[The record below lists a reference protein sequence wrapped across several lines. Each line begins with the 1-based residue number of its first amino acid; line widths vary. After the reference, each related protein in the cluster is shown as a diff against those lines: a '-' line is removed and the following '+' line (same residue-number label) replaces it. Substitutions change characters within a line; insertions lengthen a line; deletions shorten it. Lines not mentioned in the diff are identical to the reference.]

1 MAFFKKMKHFLSLI
15 LFISTINCF
24 GQDLEVNISRDE
36 VIVGDVFVLQ
46 YRISDVSDFP
56 ETINATDFLP
66 VNVLSKDTL
75 VDQTDSLVEILS
87 YSDSILMNNG
97 TSGYIRSYHLI
108 AWDSC
113 ALSLVGFD
121 YLYND
126 SVFKFPPV
134 YLNVTYYDTEDG
146 VELLDI
152 QEDFHDWKKSMDK
165 SNKKSNL
172 WWIWTII
179 SILCLGIILHFLWRR
194 SHKENQMLRQSLQE
208 ITLEQIEKL
217 KKEKLWQKDML
228 KEHFV
233 QFSHILRTYL
243 TNRSGISFLDK
254 TTEQSILLLNQL
266 DVDEK
271 IKNMILLLLQK
282 SDLVKFADSRTE
294 ETYIQVLF
302 EELTLIVHQTT
313 PILEDS

>member
-1 MAFFKKMKHFLSLI
+1 MKHFLSLL

-24 GQDLEVNISRDE
+24 GQALEVNISRDE
-36 VIVGDVFVLQ
+36 VRVGDVFVLQ

-56 ETINATDFLP
+56 ETINANDFFP

-75 VDQTDSLVEILS
+75 VEQSDLLVEILS
-87 YSDSILMNNG
+87 YRDSIIMMNG
-97 TSGYIRSYHLI
+97 ISGYIRSYHLI

-134 YLNVTYYDTEDG
+134 YLNVNYYDTEDG

-152 QEDFHDWKKSMDK
+152 QENFHDWKKETSK
-165 SNKKSNL
+165 SNKKLSF
-172 WWIWTII
+172 WWIWILI
-179 SILCLGIILHFLWRR
+179 SILCLGIILYFLWRR
-194 SHKENQMLRQSLQE
+194 SHKEKQMLRQSLQE
-208 ITLEQIEKL
+208 ITLEHIEKL
-217 KKEKLWQKDML
+217 KKEKLWQKDMR

-233 QFSHILRTYL
+233 QFSHILRAYL
-243 TNRSGISFLDK
+243 TNRFGISFLDK
-254 TTEQSILLLNQL
+254 TTEQSILLLDQL
-266 DVDEK
+266 ELDEK
-271 IKNMILLLLQK
+271 IKNMILQLLKK

>member
-1 MAFFKKMKHFLSLI
+1 M
-15 LFISTINCF
+15 
-24 GQDLEVNISRDE
+24 
-36 VIVGDVFVLQ
+36 
-46 YRISDVSDFP
+46 
-56 ETINATDFLP
+56 
-66 VNVLSKDTL
+66 
-75 VDQTDSLVEILS
+75 
-87 YSDSILMNNG
+87 
-97 TSGYIRSYHLI
+97 
-108 AWDSC
+108 
-113 ALSLVGFD
+113 GFD

-152 QEDFHDWKKSMDK
+152 QEGFHDWKKATSK
-165 SNKKSNL
+165 SNKKLSL

-179 SILCLGIILHFLWRR
+179 SILCLGIILYFLWRR
-194 SHKENQMLRQSLQE
+194 GHKEKQMLRQSLQE

-243 TNRSGISFLDK
+243 TNRFGISFLDK
-254 TTEQSILLLNQL
+254 TTEQSILLLDQL
-266 DVDEK
+266 ELDEK
-271 IKNMILLLLQK
+271 IKNMILQLLKK

>member
-1 MAFFKKMKHFLSLI
+1 MKHFLRL
-15 LFISTINCF
+15 LLLISTINCF
-24 GQDLEVNISRDE
+24 GQAMEVNISRDE
-36 VIVGDVFVLQ
+36 VRVGDVFVLQ

-56 ETINATDFLP
+56 ETINANDFFP
-66 VNVLSKDTL
+66 SNVLSKDTL
-75 VDQTDSLVEILS
+75 VEQPDSLVEILS

-97 TSGYIRSYHLI
+97 ISGYIRSYHLI

-134 YLNVTYYDTEDG
+134 YLNVTYFDTEDG

-152 QEDFHDWKKSMDK
+152 QEDFHDWKKLTSK
-165 SNKKSNL
+165 SNKKLSL

-179 SILCLGIILHFLWRR
+179 SILCLGIILYFLWRR
-194 SHKENQMLRQSLQE
+194 SNKEKLVLRQSLQE

-217 KKEKLWQKDML
+217 KKERLWQRDML

-243 TNRSGISFLDK
+243 TNRFGISFLDK
-254 TTEQSILLLNQL
+254 TTGQSILLLDQL
-266 DVDEK
+266 ELDER
-271 IKNMILLLLQK
+271 IKNMILRLLKK

-302 EELTLIVHQTT
+302 EELTLIVNQTT

>member
-1 MAFFKKMKHFLSLI
+1 M
-15 LFISTINCF
+15 
-24 GQDLEVNISRDE
+24 EVNISRDE
-36 VIVGDVFVLQ
+36 VRVGDVFVLQ

-56 ETINATDFLP
+56 ETINENDFFP
-66 VNVLSKDTL
+66 ANVLSKDTL
-75 VDQTDSLVEILS
+75 VERPDSLVEILS
-87 YSDSILMNNG
+87 YRDSILMNNG
-97 TSGYIRSYHLI
+97 ISGYTRSYHLI

-134 YLNVTYYDTEDG
+134 YLNVTYYNTEDG

-152 QEDFHDWKKSMDK
+152 QEDFHDWKKSTSK
-165 SNKKSNL
+165 INKKSNL
-172 WWIWTII
+172 WWIW
-179 SILCLGIILHFLWRR
+179 IILSVICVISVLFLLWRR
-194 SHKENQMLRQSLQE
+194 THNKRHALKQSLQE

-243 TNRSGISFLDK
+243 TNRFGISFLDK
-254 TTEQSILLLNQL
+254 TTEQSILLLDQL
-266 DVDEK
+266 ELDEK
-271 IKNMILLLLQK
+271 IKNMILQLLKK

>member
-1 MAFFKKMKHFLSLI
+1 MKHFLSLL
-15 LFISTINCF
+15 LFISTINCY
-24 GQDLEVNISRDE
+24 GQTLEVNISRDE
-36 VIVGDVFVLQ
+36 VRVGDVFVLQ
-46 YRISDVSDFP
+46 YMISDVSDFP
-56 ETINATDFLP
+56 ETINANDFFP

-75 VDQTDSLVEILS
+75 VEQSDSLVEILS
-87 YSDSILMNNG
+87 YRDSIIMMNG
-97 TSGYIRSYHLI
+97 ISGYIRSYHLI
-108 AWDSC
+108 AWDSY

-134 YLNVTYYDTEDG
+134 YLNITYYNTEDG

-152 QEDFHDWKKSMDK
+152 QEDFHDWKKATSK
-165 SNKKSNL
+165 SNKKLSL

-179 SILCLGIILHFLWRR
+179 SILCLGIILYFLWRK
-194 SHKENQMLRQSLQE
+194 SHKEKQMLRQSLQE

-243 TNRSGISFLDK
+243 TNRFGISFLDK
-254 TTEQSILLLNQL
+254 TTEQSILLLDQL
-266 DVDEK
+266 ELDEK
-271 IKNMILLLLQK
+271 IKNMILQLLK
-282 SDLVKFADSRTE
+282 RSDLVKFADSRTE

>member
-1 MAFFKKMKHFLSLI
+1 MKHFLSL
-15 LFISTINCF
+15 LLLISTINCF

-36 VIVGDVFVLQ
+36 VSVGDVFVLQ
-46 YRISDVSDFP
+46 YMISDVSDFP

-75 VDQTDSLVEILS
+75 VEQTDSLVEILS
-87 YSDSILMNNG
+87 YSDSIFMNNG

-152 QEDFHDWKKSMDK
+152 QEGFHDWKKATSK
-165 SNKKSNL
+165 SNKKLSL

-179 SILCLGIILHFLWRR
+179 SILCLGIILYFLWRR
-194 SHKENQMLRQSLQE
+194 GHKEKQMLRQSLQE

-243 TNRSGISFLDK
+243 TNRFGISFLDK
-254 TTEQSILLLNQL
+254 TTEQSILLLDQL
-266 DVDEK
+266 ELDEK
-271 IKNMILLLLQK
+271 IKNMILQLLKK

>member
-1 MAFFKKMKHFLSLI
+1 MKHFLSLL
-15 LFISTINCF
+15 LFISTINCY
-24 GQDLEVNISRDE
+24 GQTLEVNISRDE
-36 VIVGDVFVLQ
+36 VRVGDVFILQ
-46 YRISDVSDFP
+46 YMISDVSDFP
-56 ETINATDFLP
+56 ETINANDFFP

-75 VDQTDSLVEILS
+75 VEQSDSLVEILS
-87 YSDSILMNNG
+87 YRDSIIMMNG
-97 TSGYIRSYHLI
+97 ISGYIRSYHLI
-108 AWDSC
+108 AWDSS

-126 SVFKFPPV
+126 SVLKFPPV
-134 YLNVTYYDTEDG
+134 YLNVTYYNTEDG

-152 QEDFHDWKKSMDK
+152 QEDFHDWKKSTSK
-165 SNKKSNL
+165 INKKSNL
-172 WWIWTII
+172 WWIW
-179 SILCLGIILHFLWRR
+179 IILSVICVISVLFLLWRR
-194 SHKENQMLRQSLQE
+194 THNKRHALKQSLQE

-243 TNRSGISFLDK
+243 TNRFGISFLDK
-254 TTEQSILLLNQL
+254 TTEQSILLLDQL
-266 DVDEK
+266 ELDEK
-271 IKNMILLLLQK
+271 IKNMILQLLQK

>member
-1 MAFFKKMKHFLSLI
+1 MKHFLSLL

-24 GQDLEVNISRDE
+24 GQTLEVNISRDE
-36 VIVGDVFVLQ
+36 VRVGDVFILQ
-46 YRISDVSDFP
+46 YMISDVSDFP
-56 ETINATDFLP
+56 ETINENDFFP
-66 VNVLSKDTL
+66 ANVLSKDTL
-75 VDQTDSLVEILS
+75 VERPDSLVEILS
-87 YSDSILMNNG
+87 YRDSILMNNG
-97 TSGYIRSYHLI
+97 ISGYTRSYHLI

-134 YLNVTYYDTEDG
+134 YLNVTYYNTEDG

-152 QEDFHDWKKSMDK
+152 QEDFHDWKKSTSK
-165 SNKKSNL
+165 INKKSNL
-172 WWIWTII
+172 WWIW
-179 SILCLGIILHFLWRR
+179 IILSVICVISVLFLLWRR
-194 SHKENQMLRQSLQE
+194 THNKRHALKQSLQE
-208 ITLEQIEKL
+208 ITLDQIEKL

-243 TNRSGISFLDK
+243 TNRFGISFLDK
-254 TTEQSILLLNQL
+254 TTEQSILLLDQL
-266 DVDEK
+266 ELDEK
-271 IKNMILLLLQK
+271 IKNMILQLLQK

>member
-1 MAFFKKMKHFLSLI
+1 MAFFKKMKHFLSLL

-24 GQDLEVNISRDE
+24 GQTMEVNISRDE
-36 VIVGDVFVLQ
+36 VRVGDVFVLQ

-56 ETINATDFLP
+56 ETINENDFFP
-66 VNVLSKDTL
+66 ANVLSKDTL
-75 VDQTDSLVEILS
+75 VERPDSLVEILS
-87 YSDSILMNNG
+87 YRDSILMNNG
-97 TSGYIRSYHLI
+97 ISGYIRSYHLI

-152 QEDFHDWKKSMDK
+152 QEDFHEWKKSTSK
-165 SNKKSNL
+165 INKKLNL
-172 WWIWTII
+172 WWIWTLI
-179 SILCLGIILHFLWRR
+179 SILCLGIILYFLWLR
-194 SHKENQMLRQSLQE
+194 SHKEKQMLRQSLQE

-243 TNRSGISFLDK
+243 TNRFGISFLDK
-254 TTEQSILLLNQL
+254 TTEQSILLLDQL
-266 DVDEK
+266 ELDEK
-271 IKNMILLLLQK
+271 IKNMILQLLKK

-294 ETYIQVLF
+294 EKYIQILF
-302 EELTLIVHQTT
+302 EELTLIVYQTT

>member
-1 MAFFKKMKHFLSLI
+1 MKHFLSLL

-24 GQDLEVNISRDE
+24 GQTLEVNISRDE
-36 VIVGDVFVLQ
+36 VRVGDVFILQ
-46 YRISDVSDFP
+46 YMISDVSDFP
-56 ETINATDFLP
+56 ETINANDYFP
-66 VNVLSKDTL
+66 VNILSKDTL
-75 VDQTDSLVEILS
+75 VEQSDSLVEILS
-87 YSDSILMNNG
+87 YRDSIIMMNG
-97 TSGYIRSYHLI
+97 ISGYIRSYHLI
-108 AWDSC
+108 AWDSS

-126 SVFKFPPV
+126 SVLKFPPV
-134 YLNVTYYDTEDG
+134 YLNVTYYNTEDG

-152 QEDFHDWKKSMDK
+152 QEDFHDWKKSTSK
-165 SNKKSNL
+165 INKKSNL
-172 WWIWTII
+172 WWIW
-179 SILCLGIILHFLWRR
+179 IILSVICVISVLFLLWRR
-194 SHKENQMLRQSLQE
+194 THNKRHALKQSLQE

-243 TNRSGISFLDK
+243 TNRFGISFLDK
-254 TTEQSILLLNQL
+254 TTGQSILLLDQL
-266 DVDEK
+266 ELDEK
-271 IKNMILLLLQK
+271 IKNMILQLLKK

>member
-1 MAFFKKMKHFLSLI
+1 MKHFLSLL

-24 GQDLEVNISRDE
+24 GQALEVNISRDE
-36 VIVGDVFVLQ
+36 VRVGDVFVLQ
-46 YRISDVSDFP
+46 YMISDVSDFP

-75 VDQTDSLVEILS
+75 VEQTDSLVEILS
-87 YSDSILMNNG
+87 YRDSIFTNNA

-152 QEDFHDWKKSMDK
+152 QEGFHDWKKATSK
-165 SNKKSNL
+165 SNKKISL

-179 SILCLGIILHFLWRR
+179 SILCLGIILYFLWRR
-194 SHKENQMLRQSLQE
+194 GHKEKQMLRQSLQE

-243 TNRSGISFLDK
+243 TNRFGISFLDK
-254 TTEQSILLLNQL
+254 TTEQSILLLDQL
-266 DVDEK
+266 ELDEK
-271 IKNMILLLLQK
+271 IKNMILQLLKK

>member
-1 MAFFKKMKHFLSLI
+1 MKHFLSL
-15 LFISTINCF
+15 LLLISTINCF
-24 GQDLEVNISRDE
+24 GQAMEVNISRDE
-36 VIVGDVFVLQ
+36 VRVGDVFVLQ

-56 ETINATDFLP
+56 ETINANDFFP
-66 VNVLSKDTL
+66 SNVLSKDTL
-75 VDQTDSLVEILS
+75 VEQPDSLVEILS
-87 YSDSILMNNG
+87 YSDSILMNNNG
-97 TSGYIRSYHLI
+97 ISGYIRSYHLI

-134 YLNVTYYDTEDG
+134 YLNVTYFDTEDG

-152 QEDFHDWKKSMDK
+152 QEDFHDWKKLTSK
-165 SNKKSNL
+165 SNKKLSL

-179 SILCLGIILHFLWRR
+179 SILCLGIILYFLWRR
-194 SHKENQMLRQSLQE
+194 SHKEKLVLRQSLQE

-217 KKEKLWQKDML
+217 KKERLWQRDML

-243 TNRSGISFLDK
+243 TNRFGISFLDK
-254 TTEQSILLLNQL
+254 TTGQSILLLDQL
-266 DVDEK
+266 ELDER
-271 IKNMILLLLQK
+271 IKNMILRLLKK

-302 EELTLIVHQTT
+302 EELTLIVNQTT

>member
-1 MAFFKKMKHFLSLI
+1 MKHFLSLL

-24 GQDLEVNISRDE
+24 GQTIEVNISRDE
-36 VIVGDVFVLQ
+36 VKVGDVFVLQ
-46 YRISDVSDFP
+46 YRISEVSDFP
-56 ETINATDFLP
+56 ETINENDFFP
-66 VNVLSKDTL
+66 ANVLSKDTL
-75 VDQTDSLVEILS
+75 VEQSDSLVEILS
-87 YSDSILMNNG
+87 YRDSIIMMNG
-97 TSGYIRSYHLI
+97 ISGYIRSYHLI

-152 QEDFHDWKKSMDK
+152 QEDFHEWKKSTSK
-165 SNKKSNL
+165 INKKLNL

-179 SILCLGIILHFLWRR
+179 SILCLGIILYFLWLR
-194 SHKENQMLRQSLQE
+194 SHKEKQMLRQSLQE

-243 TNRSGISFLDK
+243 TNRFGISFLDK
-254 TTEQSILLLNQL
+254 TTEQSILLLDQL
-266 DVDEK
+266 ELDEK
-271 IKNMILLLLQK
+271 IKNMILQLLKK

-294 ETYIQVLF
+294 EKYIQILF
-302 EELTLIVHQTT
+302 EELTLIVYQTT
-313 PILEDS
+313 PILKDS

>member
-1 MAFFKKMKHFLSLI
+1 M
-15 LFISTINCF
+15 
-24 GQDLEVNISRDE
+24 EVNISRDE
-36 VIVGDVFVLQ
+36 VRVGDVFILQ

-56 ETINATDFLP
+56 ETINANDFFP

-75 VDQTDSLVEILS
+75 VERPDSLVEILS
-87 YSDSILMNNG
+87 YRDSILMNNG
-97 TSGYIRSYHLI
+97 ISGYSRSYHLI

-152 QEDFHDWKKSMDK
+152 QEGFHDWKKATSK
-165 SNKKSNL
+165 SNKKLSL

-179 SILCLGIILHFLWRR
+179 SILCLGIILYFLWQR
-194 SHKENQMLRQSLQE
+194 SRKEKQVIRQSLQE
-208 ITLEQIEKL
+208 ITLQQIEKL
-217 KKEKLWQKDML
+217 KKEKLWKKDML

-243 TNRSGISFLDK
+243 TDRFGISFLDK

-271 IKNMILLLLQK
+271 IKNMILQLLQK

-294 ETYIQVLF
+294 EAYIQVLF

>member
-1 MAFFKKMKHFLSLI
+1 MKHFLSL
-15 LFISTINCF
+15 LLLISTINCF

-36 VIVGDVFVLQ
+36 VSVGDVFVLQ
-46 YRISDVSDFP
+46 YMISDVSDFP

-75 VDQTDSLVEILS
+75 VEQTDSLLEILS
-87 YSDSILMNNG
+87 YRDSIIMMNG
-97 TSGYIRSYHLI
+97 ISGYIRSYHII

-152 QEDFHDWKKSMDK
+152 QEGFHDWKKATSK
-165 SNKKSNL
+165 SNKKISL

-179 SILCLGIILHFLWRR
+179 SILCLGIILYFLWRR
-194 SHKENQMLRQSLQE
+194 GHKEKQMLRQSLQE

-243 TNRSGISFLDK
+243 TNRFGISFLDK
-254 TTEQSILLLNQL
+254 TTEQSILLLDQL
-266 DVDEK
+266 ELDEK
-271 IKNMILLLLQK
+271 IKNMILQLLKK
-282 SDLVKFADSRTE
+282 SDLVKFADSRIE

>member
-1 MAFFKKMKHFLSLI
+1 MKHFLSL
-15 LFISTINCF
+15 LLLISTINCF

-36 VIVGDVFVLQ
+36 VSVGDVFVLQ
-46 YRISDVSDFP
+46 YMISDVSDFP

-75 VDQTDSLVEILS
+75 VEQTDSLVEILS

-134 YLNVTYYDTEDG
+134 YLNVTYYNTEDG

-152 QEDFHDWKKSMDK
+152 QEDFHDWKKSTSK
-165 SNKKSNL
+165 SNQKLSL
-172 WWIWTII
+172 W
-179 SILCLGIILHFLWRR
+179 
-194 SHKENQMLRQSLQE
+194 
-208 ITLEQIEKL
+208 
-217 KKEKLWQKDML
+217 
-228 KEHFV
+228 
-233 QFSHILRTYL
+233 
-243 TNRSGISFLDK
+243 
-254 TTEQSILLLNQL
+254 
-266 DVDEK
+266 
-271 IKNMILLLLQK
+271 
-282 SDLVKFADSRTE
+282 
-294 ETYIQVLF
+294 
-302 EELTLIVHQTT
+302 
-313 PILEDS
+313 

>member
-1 MAFFKKMKHFLSLI
+1 
-15 LFISTINCF
+15 
-24 GQDLEVNISRDE
+24 
-36 VIVGDVFVLQ
+36 
-46 YRISDVSDFP
+46 
-56 ETINATDFLP
+56 
-66 VNVLSKDTL
+66 
-75 VDQTDSLVEILS
+75 
-87 YSDSILMNNG
+87 MNNG
-97 TSGYIRSYHLI
+97 ISGYTRSYHLI

-121 YLYND
+121 YLYSD

-152 QEDFHDWKKSMDK
+152 QEDFHEWKKSTSK
-165 SNKKSNL
+165 INKKLNL
-172 WWIWTII
+172 WWIWTLI
-179 SILCLGIILHFLWRR
+179 SILCLGIILYFLWLR
-194 SHKENQMLRQSLQE
+194 SHKEKQMLRQSLQE

-233 QFSHILRTYL
+233 QFSHILRAYL
-243 TNRSGISFLDK
+243 TNRFGISFLDK
-254 TTEQSILLLNQL
+254 TTEQSIILLDQL
-266 DVDEK
+266 ELDEK
-271 IKNMILLLLQK
+271 IKNMILQLLKK

-294 ETYIQVLF
+294 EKYIQILF
-302 EELTLIVHQTT
+302 EELTLIVYQTT

>member
-1 MAFFKKMKHFLSLI
+1 MKHFLSLL

-36 VIVGDVFVLQ
+36 VRVGDVFVLQ

-56 ETINATDFLP
+56 ETINANDFFP

-75 VDQTDSLVEILS
+75 VEQLDSLVEILS
-87 YSDSILMNNG
+87 YSDSILMKNG
-97 TSGYIRSYHLI
+97 ISGYIRSYRLI

-113 ALSLVGFD
+113 ALSLLGFD

-152 QEDFHDWKKSMDK
+152 QEGFHDWKKATSK
-165 SNKKSNL
+165 SNKKISL

-179 SILCLGIILHFLWRR
+179 SILCLGIILYFLWRR
-194 SHKENQMLRQSLQE
+194 GHKEKQMLRQSLQE

-243 TNRSGISFLDK
+243 TNRFGISFLDK

-271 IKNMILLLLQK
+271 IKNMILQLLQK

>member
-1 MAFFKKMKHFLSLI
+1 MAFFKKMKHFLSLL

-24 GQDLEVNISRDE
+24 GQALEVNISRDE
-36 VIVGDVFVLQ
+36 VRVGDVFVLQ
-46 YRISDVSDFP
+46 YMISDFSDFP
-56 ETINATDFLP
+56 ETINANDYFP
-66 VNVLSKDTL
+66 VNILSKDTL
-75 VDQTDSLVEILS
+75 VEQSDSLVEILS
-87 YSDSILMNNG
+87 YRDSIIMMNG
-97 TSGYIRSYHLI
+97 ISGYIRSYHLI

-134 YLNVTYYDTEDG
+134 YLNVTYYDTENG

-152 QEDFHDWKKSMDK
+152 QEGFHDWKKATNK
-165 SNKKSNL
+165 SNKKLSL
-172 WWIWTII
+172 WWIWTLI
-179 SILCLGIILHFLWRR
+179 SILCIGIILYFLWRR
-194 SHKENQMLRQSLQE
+194 SHKEKQMLRRSLQV

-243 TNRSGISFLDK
+243 TNRFGISFLDK
-254 TTEQSILLLNQL
+254 TTKQSILLLDQL
-266 DVDEK
+266 GLDEK
-271 IKNMILLLLQK
+271 IKNMILQLLKK

>member
-1 MAFFKKMKHFLSLI
+1 MKYFLSL
-15 LFISTINCF
+15 LFFISTINCF
-24 GQDLEVNISRDE
+24 GQALEVNISRDE
-36 VIVGDVFVLQ
+36 VRVGDVFVLQ
-46 YRISDVSDFP
+46 YMISDVSDFP
-56 ETINATDFLP
+56 ETINANDFFP

-75 VDQTDSLVEILS
+75 VEQSDSLVEILS
-87 YSDSILMNNG
+87 YRDSIIMMNG
-97 TSGYIRSYHLI
+97 ISGYIRSYHLI
-108 AWDSC
+108 AWDSS

-152 QEDFHDWKKSMDK
+152 QEDFHDWKKATSK
-165 SNKKSNL
+165 NIKKLSL

-179 SILCLGIILHFLWRR
+179 SILCLGIILYFLWRR

-243 TNRSGISFLDK
+243 TNRFGISFLDK
-254 TTEQSILLLNQL
+254 TTEQSILLLDQL
-266 DVDEK
+266 ELDEK
-271 IKNMILLLLQK
+271 IKNMILQLLKK

-313 PILEDS
+313 PIFEDS

>member
-1 MAFFKKMKHFLSLI
+1 MKHFLSLL

-36 VIVGDVFVLQ
+36 VRVGDVFVLQ

-56 ETINATDFLP
+56 ETINANDFFP

-75 VDQTDSLVEILS
+75 VEQLDSLVEILS
-87 YSDSILMNNG
+87 YSDSILMKNG
-97 TSGYIRSYHLI
+97 ISGYIRSYRLI

-134 YLNVTYYDTEDG
+134 YLNVNYYDTEDG

-152 QEDFHDWKKSMDK
+152 QEGFHDWKKATSK
-165 SNKKSNL
+165 SNKKISL

-179 SILCLGIILHFLWRR
+179 SILCLGIILYFLWRR
-194 SHKENQMLRQSLQE
+194 GHKEKQMLRQSLQE

-243 TNRSGISFLDK
+243 TNRFGISFLDK

-271 IKNMILLLLQK
+271 IKNMILQLLQK

>member
-1 MAFFKKMKHFLSLI
+1 MKHFLSL
-15 LFISTINCF
+15 LLLISTINCF

-36 VIVGDVFVLQ
+36 VSVGDVFVLQ
-46 YRISDVSDFP
+46 YMISDVSDFP

-75 VDQTDSLVEILS
+75 VEQSDLLVEILS
-87 YSDSILMNNG
+87 YRDSIIMMNG
-97 TSGYIRSYHLI
+97 ISGYIRSYHLI

-152 QEDFHDWKKSMDK
+152 QEGFHDWKKATSK
-165 SNKKSNL
+165 SNKKLSL

-179 SILCLGIILHFLWRR
+179 SILCLGIILYFLWRR
-194 SHKENQMLRQSLQE
+194 GHKEKQMLRQSLQE

-243 TNRSGISFLDK
+243 TNRFGISFLDK
-254 TTEQSILLLNQL
+254 TTEQSILLLDQL
-266 DVDEK
+266 ELDEK
-271 IKNMILLLLQK
+271 IKNMILQLLKK

-294 ETYIQVLF
+294 EKYIQVLF
-302 EELTLIVHQTT
+302 EELTLIVYQTT

>member
-1 MAFFKKMKHFLSLI
+1 
-15 LFISTINCF
+15 
-24 GQDLEVNISRDE
+24 
-36 VIVGDVFVLQ
+36 
-46 YRISDVSDFP
+46 
-56 ETINATDFLP
+56 
-66 VNVLSKDTL
+66 
-75 VDQTDSLVEILS
+75 
-87 YSDSILMNNG
+87 
-97 TSGYIRSYHLI
+97 
-108 AWDSC
+108 
-113 ALSLVGFD
+113 VGFD

-134 YLNVTYYDTEDG
+134 YLNVTYYNTEDG

-152 QEDFHDWKKSMDK
+152 QEDFHDWKKSTSK
-165 SNKKSNL
+165 INKKSNL
-172 WWIWTII
+172 WWIW
-179 SILCLGIILHFLWRR
+179 IILSVICVISVLFLLWRR
-194 SHKENQMLRQSLQE
+194 THNKRHALKQSLQE

-243 TNRSGISFLDK
+243 TNRFGISFLDK
-254 TTEQSILLLNQL
+254 TTEQSILLLDQL
-266 DVDEK
+266 ELDEK
-271 IKNMILLLLQK
+271 IKNMILQLLKK

>member
-1 MAFFKKMKHFLSLI
+1 
-15 LFISTINCF
+15 
-24 GQDLEVNISRDE
+24 
-36 VIVGDVFVLQ
+36 
-46 YRISDVSDFP
+46 
-56 ETINATDFLP
+56 
-66 VNVLSKDTL
+66 
-75 VDQTDSLVEILS
+75 
-87 YSDSILMNNG
+87 MNG
-97 TSGYIRSYHLI
+97 ISGYIRSYHLI

-152 QEDFHDWKKSMDK
+152 QEDFHDWKKSTSK
-165 SNKKSNL
+165 SNKKLSL

-179 SILCLGIILHFLWRR
+179 SILCLGIILYFLWRR
-194 SHKENQMLRQSLQE
+194 SHKEKQMLRQSLQE

-243 TNRSGISFLDK
+243 TNRFGISFLDK
-254 TTEQSILLLNQL
+254 TTEQSILLLDQL
-266 DVDEK
+266 ELDEK
-271 IKNMILLLLQK
+271 IKNMILQLLKK

-294 ETYIQVLF
+294 EKYIQVLF
-302 EELTLIVHQTT
+302 EELTLIVYQTT